1 MGLSSC
7 GQNPSPEPRTDKLAK
22 SLCQCT
28 SELLVLNQKAQSS
41 PDSLAFQQIEQA
53 FNKAKECSLALGIK
67 KEEHPMLETSLQ
79 SFCPELMQYPE
90 LLKELTSQ

>member
-1 MGLSSC
+1 MGVSSC
-7 GQNPSPEPRTDKLAK
+7 GQNPPPESRTDKLAK

-53 FNKAKECSLALGIK
+53 FNKAKACSQALGIK
-67 KEEHPMLETSLQ
+67 KEEQPVLETSLQ
-79 SFCPELMQYPE
+79 SFCPDLMQYPE
-90 LLKELTSQ
+90 LIQELTSQ